1 MIISGGKFC
10 GNGFGSA
17 DSSDGNAGIDLVLN
31 RLARKGAV

>member
-10 GNGFGSA
+10 GNGFGGA

-31 RLARKGAV
+31 RLALKGAV